1 MTTNNRSQ
9 EARGPLARD
18 PRNKVIGGVCA
29 GVARRLGA
37 DPWLVRLLFIV
48 SLALPG
54 PGLLLYA
61 VLWAVLPAGSDV
73 ARRSDIDEGGAQFA

>member
-1 MTTNNRSQ
+1 MRNFRTQ
-9 EARGPLARD
+9 KDGMALARD
-18 PRNKVIGGVCA
+18 SRNKVIGGVCA

-54 PGLLLYA
+54 PGILVYL
-61 VLWAVLPAGSDV
+61 VLWAVLPLDRDLPRPLEG
-73 ARRSDIDEGGAQFA
+73 DEGGTRFA

>member
-1 MTTNNRSQ
+1 M
-9 EARGPLARD
+9 ALARD
-18 PRNKVIGGVCA
+18 SRNKVIGGVCA

-54 PGLLLYA
+54 PGILVYL
-61 VLWAVLPAGSDV
+61 VLWAVLPLDADLPRPLD
-73 ARRSDIDEGGAQFA
+73 ADEGGTRFA